1 MPILGR
7 SMATGLNEGQYD
19 LKKRKLEK
27 PKDAGTDKVGNT
39 GRGQTM

>member
-1 MPILGR
+1 MR
-7 SMATGLNEGQYD
+7 ASMT
-19 LKKRKLEK
+19 LKKRNLEK